1 MTLRKRYYPNLHV
14 STPAT
19 VEGRFDYTL
28 KKQGGGPGHYARVI
42 GRLEPWDDLFCFE
55 NQVRGGAI
63 PPQFIQA
70 CEQGFRD
77 GAHHGVLAGYPV
89 IGVKVVLEDGDY
101 HPVDSS
107 DRAFRFAA
115 CQGFYQ
121 GMRSAEPVILEPVMQ
136 VTIEAPTQCIG
147 AVQGDLKSRRA
158 VLTGLESIGHT
169 MILQAEAPL
178 AQLFGYATRLRSLC
192 SGQGQFSMS
201 FSHYSPVSEGVQ
213 QRLATVGA

>member
-1 MTLRKRYYPNLHV
+1 MTLRKRYYPSLNV
-14 STPAT
+14 TTPVQA
-19 VEGRFDYTL
+19 EGRFDYTL
-28 KKQGGGPGHYARVI
+28 QKQGGGPGQYARVI
-42 GRLEPWDDLFCFE
+42 GHLEPWDDVFCFE
-55 NQVRGGAI
+55 NRVKGGAI

-77 GAHHGVLAGYPV
+77 ASKQGVLVGYPV
-89 IGVKVVLEDGDY
+89 IGVKVVLADGDY

-121 GMRSAEPVILEPVMQ
+121 GMRAAEPVILEPVMQ
-136 VTIEAPTQCIG
+136 VTIEAPIHCIG
-147 AVQGDLKSRRA
+147 SVQSDLQSRRA
-158 VLTGLESIGHT
+158 VLTGLESVGQQ

-178 AQLFGYATRLRSLC
+178 AQLFGYATRLRLLC

-201 FSHYSPVSEGVQ
+201 FSHYCPVPDRVQ
-213 QRLATVGA
+213 QKLVSVA